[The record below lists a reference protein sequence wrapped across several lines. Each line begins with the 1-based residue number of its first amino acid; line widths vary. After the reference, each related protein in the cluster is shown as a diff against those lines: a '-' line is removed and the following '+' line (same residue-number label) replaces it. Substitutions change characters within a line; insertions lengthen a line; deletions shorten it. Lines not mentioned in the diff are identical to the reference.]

1 MTPSYDWRL
10 LKIQQH
16 LSVLKIEKDR
26 DKVKNETKS
35 EKLNLFIQWLYAI
48 CLCVLDILI
57 IKGTEVF

>member
-1 MTPSYDWRL
+1 MTPLYDWHL
-10 LKIQQH
+10 LEIQQH